1 VNVLVT
7 TRHSQLRTW
16 PLQICMKMT
25 IGPEKG
31 AYGRICL
38 LYAVVGSWRAEMK
51 ISLIVKKETGWWNIN

>member
-1 VNVLVT
+1 VDVLVT
-7 TRHSQLRTW
+7 TPKSLLRTW

-38 LYAVVGSWRAEMK
+38 LYAVVGSWGRRWKSPFSQKRNWLMK
-51 ISLIVKKETGWWNIN
+51 H